1 MWGVLPCLVFPPGA
15 IDVKIVCVSLR
26 VDNQLQTSATCRYW
40 ETSWFCG
47 VIRGASMKGT
57 EGMVSRENDEILDG
71 SRFDRNR
78 NIGTHWL

>member
-1 MWGVLPCLVFPPGA
+1 
-15 IDVKIVCVSLR
+15 
-26 VDNQLQTSATCRYW
+26 
-40 ETSWFCG
+40 
-47 VIRGASMKGT
+47 MKGT